1 MSFSLIPNH
10 PHDMPIS
17 DYQKRLLKVVG
28 NDIISI
34 DVHPTAFLKF
44 IDELV
49 AEYKDVVMTRL
60 IQTLKEDAW
69 TWYKSLPNDSIN
81 GRDSFKIKSIGKW
94 DYKQDNTFLLKE
106 LHATWKDENEYV
118 T

>member
-1 MSFSLIPNH
+1 
-10 PHDMPIS
+10 MPIS
-17 DYQKRLLKVVG
+17 DYQKRLPKVVG
-28 NDIISI
+28 NDTISI
-34 DVHPTAFLKF
+34 DVHLIAFFKF
-44 IDELV
+44 IDELA

-81 GRDSFKIKSIGKW
+81 GRDSFKRKSTGKS

-106 LHATWKDENEYV
+106 LHVTWKDENESV
-118 T
+118 S